1 MKSLARI
8 GIALLPALILLVLIF
23 HFVMTL
29 AFLTP
34 INPVK
39 LHYDRWNLAYMQP
52 FFSQNWR
59 LFAPNP
65 ANDSRVLLVDCRVQQ
80 PNGEVQAMGWADI
93 STALREMY
101 HQNRFS
107 PADRIDRLQAT
118 TVRTIFQV
126 DPTIETLKQGREN
139 SEHLKQL
146 IETLEEAK
154 VSERELAL
162 DALNRVASAHCD
174 RLYGAERTSEVRV
187 RMAILTFPRFSQRHL
202 PDEDGKL
209 EYVTFEWAPHQK
221 VAPIFTGGA

>member
-1 MKSLARI
+1 MEPSPPPSL
-8 GIALLPALILLVLIF
+8 
-23 HFVMTL
+23 
-29 AFLTP
+29 
-34 INPVK
+34 
-39 LHYDRWNLAYMQP
+39 
-52 FFSQNWR
+52 
-59 LFAPNP
+59 
-65 ANDSRVLLVDCRVQQ
+65 
-80 PNGEVQAMGWADI
+80 
-93 STALREMY
+93 
-101 HQNRFS
+101 
-107 PADRIDRLQAT
+107 
-118 TVRTIFQV
+118 
-126 DPTIETLKQGREN
+126 
-139 SEHLKQL
+139 L